1 MSPEKWARLRAK
13 TNDQVLSEA
22 RVDPTALPVEDRK
35 PGRLGPI
42 GRVSLAKRIRW
53 ALRMSQVEFAKTF
66 RIPLGTLRDW
76 EQHRRDPD
84 QAAQAYLEVIAREPE
99 AVRRARPRRPKP
111 ATSPRSSAGAGCPTA
126 TSSSP
131 CGAYRA
137 RISAPTHKSERPMV
151 SLIGAM

>member
-1 MSPEKWARLRAK
+1 MSRSTTTKQTRHRGKPIDEREHGMSPEKWARLRAK

-35 PGRLGPI
+35 PDRLGPI

-84 QAAQAYLEVIAREPE
+84 QPAQAYLQVIARAPE
-99 AVRRARPRRPKP
+99 AVRRAL
-111 ATSPRSSAGAGCPTA
+111 A
-126 TSSSP
+126 
-131 CGAYRA
+131 RA
-137 RISAPTHKSERPMV
+137 AK
-151 SLIGAM
+151 AA